1 MNAKKVLSALV
12 LGCVVFSFVV
22 TFCGA
27 VQSFFPPALSYAPYR
42 FRSGYGDQE
51 YEKQIQITKKTMQD
65 QRVKEMPRDFVHYQA
80 FHALGIFGK
89 FQLYCPHIICPCYCI
104 NGTRYEEHS
113 HEWKYEYEFEMNR
126 TETAIYTAV
135 IEIRHYGMEKIEAT
149 CSLDALAEPSDMR
162 LLDAAYHGEKQ
173 NIRLGSARSGAIYH
187 YDKEGC
193 LRWIKWGDGKHTFT
207 LTVDTLEHIR
217 DSYWWNR
224 EGDFSSYEGEGIVA
238 DLLNSKTAKSA
249 LREFRARVA
258 FGAISDEVY
267 IDIAVCTVVIALV
280 ITLVITYLVMR
291 KKRGTLAPAVA
302 GVPAVE
308 VLAGSDGDAS
318 AASSGV
324 APASPES
331 PTPPEEDTKADGFD
345 RS

>member
-1 MNAKKVLSALV
+1 MIKIKKKGVLLGLVCLLLFFFIVHSGAVLSPD
-12 LGCVVFSFVV
+12 F
-22 TFCGA
+22 T
-27 VQSFFPPALSYAPYR
+27 SFFPTDWPPYYD
-42 FRSGYGDQE
+42 FWGYSKDDYDDNMERYVEGHIPNASDKDISPDRLE
-51 YEKQIQITKKTMQD
+51 
-65 QRVKEMPRDFVHYQA
+65 F
-80 FHALGIFGK
+80 LGIFDRYHMCVPMEK
-89 FQLYCPHIICPCYCI
+89 YCDQVYR
-104 NGTRYEEHS
+104 GEEVA
-113 HEWKYEYEFEMNR
+113 WKYEYEFEMSR
-126 TETAIYTAV
+126 TETEIYTAV

-187 YDKEGC
+187 YVKEGC
-193 LRWIKWGDGKHTFT
+193 LRWIKWGDDKHTFT
-207 LTVDTLEHIR
+207 LTVDTLEHVR

-238 DLLNSKTAKSA
+238 DLLNSKTAKGA
-249 LREFRARVA
+249 LWEFRARVA

-291 KKRGTLAPAVA
+291 KKRGALAPAPAMA
-302 GVPAVE
+302 GIPTGE
-308 VLAGSDGDAS
+308 VSAGSDVDVS
-318 AASSGV
+318 V
-324 APASPES
+324 APAAPES
-331 PTPPEEDTKADGFD
+331 PTPPESSTPPEEDTKTDDFD

>member
-135 IEIRHYGMEKIEAT
+135 IEIRHCKMDEIEAT
-149 CSLDALAEPSDMR
+149 ASLDALADSADMR
-162 LLDAAYHGEKQ
+162 LLDASYHGEKQ
-173 NIRLGSARSGAIYH
+173 NIRLGSAIYH
-187 YDKEGC
+187 YDAEGR
-193 LRWIKWGDGKHTFT
+193 LRWIKWEDGNRTFT
-207 LTVDTLEHIR
+207 LTVDTFEHLR
-217 DSYWWNR
+217 ESYWWNR
-224 EGDFSSYEGEGIVA
+224 EGDMANYEGEGIMA
-238 DLLNSKTAKSA
+238 ELLNAKTAKSA
-249 LREFRARVA
+249 LREFRMQVA
-258 FGAISDEVY
+258 LGGVSDETY
-267 IDIAVCTVVIALV
+267 IVIAVCAVAIALV
-280 ITLVITYLVMR
+280 VIFLIMY
-291 KKRGTLAPAVA
+291 KKRGAPALAPAMA
-302 GVPAVE
+302 GVPTGE
-308 VLAGSDGDAS
+308 VSAGSDEYTS
-318 AASSGV
+318 AAPSGA
-324 APASPES
+324 APTAPEN
-331 PTPPEEDTKADGFD
+331 PTPPEEDTKADDFD